1 VTDRFQAKFAQRTMI
16 IINIYHVLKNS
27 FRLAEQIAR
36 FLATLLL
43 QRTQSVLN
51 DSRFGC
57 QATR

>member
-1 VTDRFQAKFAQRTMI
+1 MI
-16 IINIYHVLKNS
+16 IINIYHALKNS